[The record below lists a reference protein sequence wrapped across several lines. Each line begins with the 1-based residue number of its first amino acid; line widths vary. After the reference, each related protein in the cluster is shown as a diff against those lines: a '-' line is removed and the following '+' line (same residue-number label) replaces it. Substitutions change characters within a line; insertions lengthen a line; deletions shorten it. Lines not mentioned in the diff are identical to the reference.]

1 MATLNYTNPGTD
13 PTIRAFDEFYK
24 RELVID
30 GNQYDVV
37 YSFFSKICTD
47 EFAAKNFTLSVF
59 QISEDTGES
68 VENILSQLSNQ
79 NTIQITATLAYY
91 LNNNRSNTTL
101 LGITNTATPNQ
112 YVARNILI

>member
-13 PTIRAFDEFYK
+13 PTVRAFDEFYD
-24 RELVID
+24 RELIID
-30 GNQYDVV
+30 ANQYDVV
-37 YSFFSKICTD
+37 LAFFSKIFTD

-59 QISEDTGES
+59 QISEDTGSS
-68 VENILSQLSNQ
+68 VETILAQLSNQ

-91 LNNNRSNTTL
+91 LNNNRSNTCL